1 LERQENNVRHLSG
14 IVSRVQKHH
23 CSTTYCLRKNKLTG
37 LVSCRFHF
45 PWRLQNEPTLEKPP
59 TSNFHRLFCRRND
72 SHLNPYNRLVS
83 MAWLANTDIS
93 PCTGSKAVLEY
104 LAKYVSKPEKQT
116 ESYEELMKRLLPSIN
131 TNRPVL
137 SAVTKLM
144 NQLIAER
151 EWSA

>member
-1 LERQENNVRHLSG
+1 
-14 IVSRVQKHH
+14 
-23 CSTTYCLRKNKLTG
+23 
-37 LVSCRFHF
+37 
-45 PWRLQNEPTLEKPP
+45 
-59 TSNFHRLFCRRND
+59 
-72 SHLNPYNRLVS
+72 LVS

-151 EWSA
+151 DWSAQEVCHILLDLPLQHGSRQVLNVDVRPEDQQDQRFVFGDSGDGEETRETCETGEIMSSEVQGAPGESRESQLSGIPVEV